1 MIVAYYTYFNIDSCF
16 ILFSM
21 YGWIY
26 VYLSTSIIPSLSSN
40 LCPPLSSFI
49 LHLFPFLSSISF
61 PLFPRSVSPSIHHLF
76 SCLTSISFPLFFD
89 LFPSLSSISFPL
101 YFDIYLFISIKV
113 SRSLSMTHEEMNKNS
128 TWCNFYSKFIVT
140 FSLVSNFLLLI
151 WLCFLF
157 AIISSQKT
165 YLFLL
170 FMFHCTLC
178 LILWVKI
185 EATSINH
192 FSIYPTP
199 FFSSHSF
206 HLCIYWIFSL
216 FSNSYIFKIDC

>member
-1 MIVAYYTYFNIDSCF
+1 MLTTRTLISTHT
-16 ILFSM
+16 LFSSSCM
-21 YGWIY
+21 DCFMFI
-26 VYLSTSIIPSLSSN
+26 SLSLSFH
-40 LCPPLSSFI
+40 LVPRISVLFYPPSSLSLSIFD
-49 LHLFPFLSSISF
+49 LFPSLSSISF
-61 PLFPRSVSPSIHHLF
+61 SRYLRSLSLSSPDLFPHLSSVSIE
-76 SCLTSISFPLFFD
+76 IY
-89 LFPSLSSISFPL
+89 PSLSSISFPL

-113 SRSLSMTHEEMNKNS
+113 SRSLSMTHQEMNKNS

-157 AIISSQKT
+157 AFISSQKKT
-165 YLFLL
+165 YPFLL
-170 FMFHCTLC
+170 FMFYCMLC